1 MGRSG
6 GQDCGHALTLSAV
19 SPVLRDDV
27 EVPAPPSIVGAV
39 ALGVAPLP
47 FLAVYAILFLV
58 HGTVHPV
65 VPPDIGRSKNAELVA
80 GLIALAVFLFILV
93 AEFWLMDGRRRWP
106 YTLGQLATLATSI
119 DFLADRTTGPV
130 AVPLL
135 LAVTSLAG
143 LVLAFVP
150 ASWDY
155 VGWRPPAALS
165 RPPQRQRRA
174 AGPSS

>member
-1 MGRSG
+1 
-6 GQDCGHALTLSAV
+6 
-19 SPVLRDDV
+19 VLRDDV
-27 EVPAPPSIVGAV
+27 EVPAPPSIIGAV

-65 VPPDIGRSKNAELVA
+65 VPPDIGGSKNAELVA
-80 GLIALAVFLFILV
+80 GLIALAAFVVVLI

-106 YTLGQLATLATSI
+106 YALAQLATLGTAVY
-119 DFLADRTTGPV
+119 FLVDRTTGPV

-143 LVLAFVP
+143 LVLAFAP
-150 ASWDY
+150 PSWDY
-155 VGWRPPAALS
+155 VACRPPAVLS
-165 RPPQRQRRA
+165 RRPQRQRRT
-174 AGPSS
+174 AGESS